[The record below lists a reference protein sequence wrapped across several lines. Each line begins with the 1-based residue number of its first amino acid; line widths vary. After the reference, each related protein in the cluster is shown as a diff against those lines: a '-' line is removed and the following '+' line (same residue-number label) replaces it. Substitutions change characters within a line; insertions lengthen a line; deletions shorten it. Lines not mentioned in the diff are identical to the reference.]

1 MTDITRGDASPEPG
15 SLSER
20 SEAAASTAREQASTV
35 AESAQ
40 THMSDVKDDTVTQAK
55 AVVEDAK
62 VQANR
67 IMDDSRR
74 ELSHQAEQQ
83 TARLA
88 SSVRDMSRQLDKV
101 AHGGEAP
108 QGIVG
113 DLATQAAQAT
123 ARFAETLE
131 QRRPEELLDEVRRFA
146 RQRPGMFLLG
156 AAGAGLLAGRLLR
169 SVDTKDVVESAKAGA
184 RGDGDTT
191 QGSGQHFAEREPALT
206 GGGRGSGLSQGTEW
220 PS

>member
-1 MTDITRGDASPEPG
+1 MTDITRGDASPERG
-15 SLSER
+15 GLSER
-20 SEAAASTAREQASTV
+20 SEAVASTARDQASTV
-35 AESAQ
+35 ADSAQ
-40 THMSDVKDDTVTQAK
+40 THMSDVKDDAVTQAK

-62 VQANR
+62 LQANR

-88 SSVRDMSRQLDKV
+88 SSVRDVSQQLDKM

-108 QGIVG
+108 QGVVA

-146 RQRPGMFLLG
+146 RQRPGAFLLG
-156 AAGAGLLAGRLLR
+156 AAGVGLLAGRLLR
-169 SVDTKDVVESAKAGA
+169 SVDTKDVAESAKAGA
-184 RGDGDTT
+184 RGDGAMP
-191 QGSGQHFAEREPALT
+191 GSGQHFAPREPALT
-206 GGGRGSGLSQGTEW
+206 GASSAGSSLPRGTEW